1 MEPALLPG
9 VISSYVSSAV
19 GLGSQDTQPPYSIE
33 WLHRVSLSLCARP
46 PFGLNWGSS
55 LASSEAMLICTLVFQ
70 TWQLRPPPYAGGVV
84 RTVGWML
91 QHSPRRKTDPSKQ
104 GSGWALPGVWVAV
117 ASQEWPQWQPFL
129 VGVSRHGQRWAIS
142 CPGCVWVN
150 VARCPSPASPGA
162 MWAWIFQFTKINTYL
177 SANRAM
183 QRNTG
188 LKKQKM
194 WTREWISFLLKN
206 LLAKMPLFVIL
217 QVLTLKW
224 IKKLLLTGVAE
235 CSALARVSILSCFLF
250 SFPFVLL
257 GWCLLCHFWKT

>member
-1 MEPALLPG
+1 
-9 VISSYVSSAV
+9 
-19 GLGSQDTQPPYSIE
+19 
-33 WLHRVSLSLCARP
+33 
-46 PFGLNWGSS
+46 
-55 LASSEAMLICTLVFQ
+55 
-70 TWQLRPPPYAGGVV
+70 
-84 RTVGWML
+84 
-91 QHSPRRKTDPSKQ
+91 
-104 GSGWALPGVWVAV
+104 
-117 ASQEWPQWQPFL
+117 
-129 VGVSRHGQRWAIS
+129 
-142 CPGCVWVN
+142 
-150 VARCPSPASPGA
+150 
-162 MWAWIFQFTKINTYL
+162 
-177 SANRAM
+177 M

-257 GWCLLCHFWKT
+257 GWCLLCHFWKTLHITHTCWVCQSCIAQSHRKTGVQTSVFQFQAADPAENVTWLLMLLLAACGRPCCFGTLWQLFKRAPRRPGSLLSTTLAQGLS